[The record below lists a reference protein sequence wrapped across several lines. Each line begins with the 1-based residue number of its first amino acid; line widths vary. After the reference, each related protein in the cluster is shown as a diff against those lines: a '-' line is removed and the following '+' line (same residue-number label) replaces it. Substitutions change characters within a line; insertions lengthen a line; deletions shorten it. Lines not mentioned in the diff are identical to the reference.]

1 MTWCSVDSATPR
13 LALASAAIRCRFV
26 DRFAKLKVSSRVSRQ
41 RLSSRGASLPSVGS
55 RRVQFPAVVG
65 TMKAL
70 RLPARA
76 IPVAY
81 WFASEH
87 HAILQCSCS
96 PAWRS
101 QIGGEPTRAR
111 ALVQPAAQVPAR
123 SHVDMSGISQVPRRS
138 VPYLCPA
145 PRPRP
150 DRRTHGHWR
159 SHRCCPRSND
169 SEGSS
174 KRSISRLM
182 RGFGTCCLR
191 FQNDVAVSPA
201 RLASG
206 WLARLC
212 REGVEPSGSQ

>member
-1 MTWCSVDSATPR
+1 MITARYFSSDSSDSGSLRTPCPPPACAAGR
-13 LALASAAIRCRFV
+13 QGITPAFGYSAPHPSAGGTLTLLTH
-26 DRFAKLKVSSRVSRQ
+26 A
-41 RLSSRGASLPSVGS
+41 LPSTHYEGATTS
-55 RRVQFPAVVG
+55 RSRNPG
-65 TMKAL
+65 
-70 RLPARA
+70 RLLVRFRA
-76 IPVAY
+76 PRDPPVFVLA
-81 WFASEH
+81 
-87 HAILQCSCS
+87 
-96 PAWRS
+96 AWRS

-111 ALVQPAAQVPAR
+111 AFVQPAAQVPAR

-159 SHRCCPRSND
+159 SRRCCPRSND